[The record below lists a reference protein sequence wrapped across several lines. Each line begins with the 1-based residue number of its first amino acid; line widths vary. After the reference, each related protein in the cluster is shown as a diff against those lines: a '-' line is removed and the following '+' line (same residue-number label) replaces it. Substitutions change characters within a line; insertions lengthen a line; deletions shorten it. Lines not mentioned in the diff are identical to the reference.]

1 MDWLNLFGLAAALA
15 MDAFAVAVVA
25 GLTLDA
31 LTKRRVFRLS
41 FHFGLFQGLMP
52 TVGWI
57 AGVAIHK
64 YIAAFD
70 HWAAF
75 GLLVF
80 VGGRMIHNS
89 VRSDQE
95 EPRIAAD
102 PTKGWSLVLLSIATS
117 VDALAVGLSLALI
130 GSKIFV
136 PVIIIGIVAAGFTI
150 LGMHLGRRIGKAWG
164 RKVEILGGIILIG
177 IGLKIVLEKLLS

>member
-25 GLTLDA
+25 GLTLDT

-41 FHFGLFQGLMP
+41 FNFGLFQGLMP

-57 AGVAIHK
+57 AGVAVHK

-70 HWAAF
+70 HWVAF

-80 VGGRMIHNS
+80 VGGRMIYNS
-89 VRSDQE
+89 VWSGER
-95 EPRIAAD
+95 EPRIPAD

-117 VDALAVGLSLALI
+117 IDALAVGLSLALI
-130 GSKIFV
+130 GSAILV
-136 PVIIIGIVAAGFTI
+136 PVVVIGVVAAGFTI
-150 LGMHLGRRIGKAWG
+150 LGMHLGRRIGNAWG

>member
-52 TVGWI
+52 TIGWI
-57 AGVAIHK
+57 AGVAVHK
-64 YIAAFD
+64 YIAAYD

-80 VGGRMIHNS
+80 VGGRMIRNA
-89 VRSDQE
+89 VRGDE
-95 EPRIAAD
+95 EETRMTAD
-102 PTKGWSLVLLSIATS
+102 PTKGWSLVLLSVATS
-117 VDALAVGLSLALI
+117 IDALAVGLSLALI
-130 GSKIFV
+130 GSAIVV
-136 PVIIIGIVAAGFTI
+136 PVVVIGLVAAAFTI
-150 LGMHLGRRIGKAWG
+150 LGMRLGRRIGSAWG
-164 RKVEILGGIILIG
+164 RRVEVLGGIILIG
-177 IGLKIVLEKLLS
+177 IGLKIVLEELLS